1 MKTVD
6 KTLTAKI
13 LAVWHGSLG
22 SWRRGSHSDDDDGE
36 DTVARGESASL
47 GVHLYTLMSCLRV
60 RAMSLV
66 LIPPLAKDFKWNNPM
81 DAAVNTMLHLYFSN
95 YVNSPWCVEEFL
107 LAHQKVVTKQ
117 KNYLIP
123 VLMEDLNP
131 DELSKHPE
139 LETYIRT
146 HTYIDARAIQQE
158 ETAYQQQQISTVRKR
173 IR

>member
-1 MKTVD
+1 
-6 KTLTAKI
+6 
-13 LAVWHGSLG
+13 
-22 SWRRGSHSDDDDGE
+22 
-36 DTVARGESASL
+36 
-47 GVHLYTLMSCLRV
+47 
-60 RAMSLV
+60 MSLV